1 MGVKVAKD
9 ASDLGIVTTRG
20 PAMLAL
26 YRDVLDFVHAGD
38 SALEH
43 VGIAAHVSLG
53 ACPKKLPL
61 SHR

>member
-53 ACPKKLPL
+53 R
-61 SHR
+61 SR